1 MFNHAPV
8 IATTQFF
15 STATN
20 GQVAENVGVGTSL
33 FILIAY
39 DPDGDTKGYALV
51 DDYGL
56 FSIDGNGIVSLTGAL
71 DYETTPSYVLRI
83 AVSDGTDSVFED
95 ITLTIS
101 DANEA
106 PVFTQNHYFAS
117 VAENDATAAVET
129 VSASIDAGETI
140 AYSITAG
147 GSGVFAIDEN
157 SGAITLKRAL
167 DFENEPTAYTL
178 TINAYDGHYHTTAQV
193 TVNVLDV
200 NDNAPVLTAL
210 QTTAS
215 LVEQTAAAPIDTG
228 ITFMASDVDT
238 NTSFSASDFAV
249 SDAVTGAVDPRFAI
263 VAAGNHWKLQLKAGA
278 TLDYENAEDQSIA
291 LMVKVN
297 DGIYSDEAEVTI
309 TVTDINDVAPTLT
322 AIQATASLAEQTAA
336 TPTDT
341 GITFTASDVDTNT
354 SFSATDFAVSDDRFQ
369 VVADGNDGTNWKLQL
384 KAGKTLNYEDASDR
398 SITLNVKVN
407 DGIHDSADVV
417 VTINVTDA
425 NDAPVFNEY
434 ALQWFAT
441 FAADGNVAE
450 DIAIDT
456 PIAVIWASDD
466 DGNSLT
472 YRLLDGAGAHLFKI
486 NESTGIISVKAA
498 LDYET
503 ATSHTLTIEAS
514 DGSATTTTDIT
525 IDVVNINDTA
535 PVLDT
540 NRTAVSLTEQTAA
553 TAVDTGIILTPSDP
567 DGLHTFSDADFT
579 LSGDARFE
587 IVAAGND
594 WKLQL
599 KTGATL
605 DHENADDRTIA
616 LNVKVNDGGYDS
628 NDVAITI
635 TVVDV
640 NDNTPI
646 LTANQTTASL
656 AEQTTTTAVD
666 TGITFTV
673 SDADASSTFSDAS
686 FEISGDER
694 FEVVADGDDWKLQLK
709 ANKTLD
715 YEDADDRSIVLNVKV
730 NDDTHDSNEVAVTI
744 SVSDINDNTPT
755 LTANQAT
762 ASLAEQ
768 TATTAV
774 DTGIT
779 FTASDVD
786 TNTSF
791 AFSDF
796 TVSGDNRF
804 EIIADGNNWKLQL
817 KEGATLDHEDADDRV
832 IALTIKVNDGD
843 HDSNEVAVTI
853 NVSDVNDNAP
863 VLVAFPS
870 VVASLAEQTATTA
883 VDTSIIFIV
892 GDADAT
898 STFSA
903 ADFTISDDRFQIVAD
918 GNDGYYWKLQLKTGA
933 TLNYEDANDR
943 SIVLNVNVND
953 GVHDSNAAA
962 VIVNVTDANDAPVF
976 DAYAPQWFGT
986 FANGNVAEDTATNT
1000 PIAVIW
1006 ASDEDGDSITYRL
1019 VPNASS
1025 HLFKIDENVGIIS
1038 VKGTLDFEATTSHTL
1053 KIEASDNKGG
1063 TTTTDVIINVTDVNE
1078 FAPVLT
1084 ANQTTAS
1091 LAEQDA
1097 TAAAVDTG
1105 ITFTARDAD
1114 ASSTFSAANFAVS
1127 GDNRFE
1133 VVADGDDW
1141 KLQLKEGM
1149 SLNYENANDRSIV
1162 LTIKVNDGDHDSNN
1176 VAVTINVV
1184 DVNEFAPVLTTN
1196 QTSASLAEQVATA
1209 AVDTGITFTARDA
1222 DASST
1227 FSATDFTISGDN
1239 RFQVVA
1245 DGNGWKLQLKEG
1257 SSLDYED
1264 ADDRSIALKVK
1275 VNDGIHDSSDVAVT
1289 INVTDVNDN
1298 APYFLFSETLN
1309 GGRLEE
1315 MTATKST
1322 YTWHSFL
1329 FSDADAGTTFTSDSF
1344 TIFDADGNVDDR
1356 FEMVASISLENIW
1369 ELNLKTGETLDYED
1383 ANDRSIV
1390 LTVQV
1395 NDGIHDSSGGAS
1407 VVTINVTDVNDNAPV
1422 LVANRAT
1429 VSLAEQVAT
1438 AAVDTGITFTA
1449 RDADATSTFSATDF
1463 SVSGDR
1469 RFEVV
1474 ADGNN
1479 WKLQLKRGMSLNY
1492 ENANDRSI
1500 ALTVKVNDGVHD
1512 SDNIAVTINVTDA
1525 NEFVPVLAVN
1535 QTTISLAEQEATAAV
1550 DTGITFTARDADASS
1565 TFSTSDFTISDAD
1578 GNVDRRFE
1586 VVADG
1591 NNWNLQLKEGRSLDY
1606 EDADDRSIALKVKV
1620 NDGIHDSNDV
1630 AVNINVTDVNDNAP
1644 SIDGAY
1650 SSGGGRVEELTTT
1663 RSVWTGFGFRPS
1675 DRDAGTIFT
1684 RDSFTI
1690 IGADGNVDDRF
1701 EIHDRGYYWYLY
1713 LKTGETLDY
1722 DNPAHRFIDLTVMVS
1737 DGVNVSSPDVI
1748 SNVTVKTVRRIDGNN
1763 NDNVIEGSSDFENI
1777 YGHGGADT
1785 IYAGAGDD
1793 SINGGNGNDTI
1804 YAGAGDDGV
1813 GGGSTGEDTLYG
1825 GAGDDRVGGGSD
1837 DDTIYGGAGD
1847 DDIFGHGD
1855 NDTLYGG
1862 AGDDFFR
1869 AGDDDD
1875 TVYGG
1880 AGVDNLYGDSGED
1893 TFYGGTGVDFFL
1905 GEEGNDL
1912 FYLDIANAVEGNVNS
1927 DVATD
1932 FSRGGTNGI
1941 DRILIEVSRAD
1952 KATIDRLITNQ
1963 AKLNKLMELA
1973 DIRWEKAHEYLSGQ
1987 PGVAYTDDRN
1997 TEDTVIYDKRGT
2009 SRTDD
2014 DIILMVLTD
2023 FNDDLTFD
2031 IFQIVL
2037 EDIISGTSRSETL
2050 SGTGRNSTIHAGSN
2064 ADTIY
2069 GDAGDDAIHGQNGH
2083 DTLYGGEDNDFLHGG
2098 NDNDTLHG
2106 EGGIDILYGNRGN
2119 DHFVLD
2125 IVNAGA
2131 ADVDIVA
2138 DFSLTGYFGRDYIRV
2153 DTPNGNETSFAAL
2166 GLRVEQVANK
2176 VITGHETGVN
2186 NASTMDTVIYKIIG
2200 QADTARNGETDDVA
2214 LMIIE
2219 DYTITDAHFAT
2230 VVDVI

>member
-193 TVNVLDV
+193 TVNVTDV
-200 NDNAPVLTAL
+200 NDNAPTLTAI
-210 QTTAS
+210 QTTAA

-238 NTSFSASDFAV
+238 NTSFSESDFAV

-263 VAAGNHWKLQLKAGA
+263 VADGNHWKLQLKAGA
-278 TLDYENAEDQSIA
+278 TLDYEDADDQSIA

-297 DGIYSDEAEVTI
+297 DGIYSDEAEVTV
-309 TVTDINDVAPTLT
+309 TVTDINDNAPTLT

-341 GITFTASDVDTNT
+341 GITFTASDVDSNT
-354 SFSATDFAVSDDRFQ
+354 SFSATDFAVSDARFQ

-384 KAGKTLNYEDASDR
+384 KTGATLNYEDANDR
-398 SITLNVKVN
+398 SIVLNVKVN
-407 DGIHDSADVV
+407 DGIYDSDDVV

-472 YRLLDGAGAHLFKI
+472 YRLLDGASAHLFKI

-1038 VKGTLDFEATTSHTL
+1038 VKGTLDFEATTNHTL
-1053 KIEASDNKGG
+1053 TIEASDNKGG

-1084 ANQTTAS
+1084 ANQTSAS

-1097 TAAAVDTG
+1097 TAAAADTG

-1141 KLQLKEGM
+1141 KLQLKALET
-1149 SLNYENANDRSIV
+1149 LNYENANDRSIV

-1227 FSATDFTISGDN
+1227 FSAADFAVSGDN

-1245 DGNGWKLQLKEG
+1245 DGNNWKLQLKRG
-1257 SSLDYED
+1257 SSLDYEN
-1264 ADDRSIALKVK
+1264 ANDRSIVLTIK
-1275 VNDGIHDSSDVAVT
+1275 VNDGVHDSNNIAVT
-1289 INVTDVNDN
+1289 INVTDVNDT
-1298 APYFLFSETLN
+1298 P
-1309 GGRLEE
+1309 
-1315 MTATKST
+1315 
-1322 YTWHSFL
+1322 
-1329 FSDADAGTTFTSDSF
+1329 
-1344 TIFDADGNVDDR
+1344 
-1356 FEMVASISLENIW
+1356 
-1369 ELNLKTGETLDYED
+1369 
-1383 ANDRSIV
+1383 
-1390 LTVQV
+1390 
-1395 NDGIHDSSGGAS
+1395 
-1407 VVTINVTDVNDNAPV
+1407 PV
-1422 LVANRAT
+1422 LVANQAT
-1429 VSLAEQVAT
+1429 ASLAEQVAT

-1449 RDADATSTFSATDF
+1449 SDVDTNTSFAASDF
-1463 SVSGDR
+1463 TVSDN
-1469 RFEVV
+1469 RFAVV
-1474 ADGNN
+1474 ADGNG
-1479 WKLQLKRGMSLNY
+1479 WKLQLKARATLDH
-1492 ENANDRSI
+1492 EDADDRSI
-1500 ALTVKVNDGVHD
+1500 VLNVKANDGINN
-1512 SDNIAVTINVTDA
+1512 SNNIAVTINVTDVNDTA
-1525 NEFVPVLAVN
+1525 PVLVASQATV
-1535 QTTISLAEQEATAAV
+1535 SLAEQVATASV
-1550 DTGITFTARDADASS
+1550 DTGITFTARDADTNTSFAA
-1565 TFSTSDFTISDAD
+1565 SDFTVSGDD
-1578 GNVDRRFE
+1578 RFE
-1586 VVADG
+1586 IVADG
-1591 NNWNLQLKEGRSLDY
+1591 NNWKLQLKAGKWLDY
-1606 EDADDRSIALKVKV
+1606 RVLDDRSIDLTVKV
-1620 NDGIHDSNDV
+1620 SDGVHDSEDI
-1630 AVNINVTDVNDNAP
+1630 AVTVNVTNVVNSVPYLRNHGISNMA
-1644 SIDGAY
+1644 
-1650 SSGGGRVEELTTT
+1650 RVEEQTATKAVYMGRSLIASDVNTTLT
-1663 RSVWTGFGFRPS
+1663 
-1675 DRDAGTIFT
+1675 A
-1684 RDSFTI
+1684 DSFI
-1690 IGADGNVDDRF
+1690 ITGADGNVDDRF
-1701 EIHDRGYYWYLY
+1701 EIRAFVPQNQWGIY
-1713 LKTGETLDY
+1713 LKAGKTLDY
-1722 DNPAHRFIDLTVMVS
+1722 DNVADRFIDVTVMVS
-1737 DGVNVSSPDVI
+1737 DGVNVSRGATTTFKI
-1748 SNVTVKTVRRIDGNN
+1748 VRRIDGTEDN
-1763 NDNVIEGSSDFENI
+1763 NVIKGNSDFENI
-1777 YGHGGADT
+1777 
-1785 IYAGAGDD
+1785 
-1793 SINGGNGNDTI
+1793 NG
-1804 YAGAGDDGV
+1804 
-1813 GGGSTGEDTLYG
+1813 YG
-1825 GAGDDRVGGGSD
+1825 G
-1837 DDTIYGGAGD
+1837 DDTIYGGAGEDWIRSGNNDDTLYGGSGNDTLQGRDD
-1847 DDIFGHGD
+1847 DDILYGGAGSDRLQGGD
-1855 NDTLYGG
+1855 DDDILYGGAGSDTLQGGDDADTLYGGDESDSLYGNLGDDTLYGG
-1862 AGDDFFR
+1862 AG
-1869 AGDDDD
+1869 GDWMRGESGAD
-1875 TVYGG
+1875 TLYGG
-1880 AGVDNLYGDSGED
+1880 EGIDKFWGGADNDI
-1893 TFYGGTGVDFFL
+1893 
-1905 GEEGNDL
+1905 
-1912 FYLDIANAVEGNVNS
+1912 FYLDIANAEEGNVNG
-1927 DVATD
+1927 DVVYD
-1932 FSRGGTNGI
+1932 FSRGGTDGI
-1941 DRILIEVSRAD
+1941 DRILIEVRKTY
-1952 KATIDRLITNQ
+1952 KATIDRLATDQ

-1973 DIRWEKAHEYLSGQ
+1973 DIRWEKAHTSIVTYH
-1987 PGVAYTDDRN
+1987 TDDKN
-1997 TEDTVIYDKRGT
+1997 TKNTVIYDKRGT
-2009 SRTDD
+2009 SETSD
-2014 DIILMVLTD
+2014 DIVLMILED
-2023 FNDDLTFD
+2023 FVDDLTFD
-2031 IFQIVL
+2031 MFQIVVR
-2037 EDIISGTSRSETL
+2037 DIITGTSRSETL
-2050 SGTGRNSTIHAGSN
+2050 SGTGRNSEIVAGSGN
-2064 ADTIY
+2064 DIIY
-2069 GDAGDDAIHGQNGH
+2069 GNAGSDVIHGRDGYN
-2083 DTLYGGEDNDFLHGG
+2083 TLYGGEDNDFLYGG
-2098 NDNDTLHG
+2098 IRDDVFHG
-2106 EGGIDILYGNRGN
+2106 EGGIDFLYGAIGHDR
-2119 DHFVLD
+2119 FVLD
-2125 IVNAGA
+2125 IVNAGTS
-2131 ADVDIVA
+2131 DVDIVL
-2138 DFSLTGYFGRDYIRV
+2138 DFSRSGNYNRDVIQV
-2153 DTPNGNETSFAAL
+2153 DSFSGNETSFAAL

-2176 VITGHETGVN
+2176 VITGHETGEN
-2186 NASTMDTVIYKIIG
+2186 DASKMDTVIYKIVG
-2200 QADTARNGETDDVA
+2200 QADSTSNGETDDFA

-2219 DYTITDAHFAT
+2219 DYTITDADFST
-2230 VVDVI
+2230 MVEVV